1 MHYPSTRPVIKAI
14 SLGWLF
20 ALVFVVAAAGQT
32 KRPAPKSPAGPL
44 PKVTKIDQTR
54 YAELIRPGAK
64 PLLINFWATWCVPC
78 REEFPDL
85 VKIDGEYKGKID
97 FITISLD
104 FEEELNTGV
113 PQFLK
118 EMKADMP
125 TYLLVTP
132 DESAAIG
139 MISKEWGGGLPLTV
153 LFAPNGERI
162 FFHQG
167 VVKPA
172 ELKAAIDKALK
183 AEPAAQVQPLRDI
196 YLTIDFVKIVSGRR
210 QEAVFFYENN
220 WKVYRDEAVRRGI
233 IDSYELVEAS
243 SEKNADFDLML
254 VTRYRGKE
262 QQQASEKNFEPI
274 LKELRP
280 NGPKL
285 LNALKPE
292 EFRKNLFLY
301 SGLALF
307 AGHSVSPQR

>member
-1 MHYPSTRPVIKAI
+1 MHFQSIRLAIKAI

-20 ALVFVVAAAGQT
+20 ALALTFVAEGQT
-32 KRPAPKSPAGPL
+32 GRPTPKPPTGPL

-54 YAELIRPGAK
+54 YSELIKPGAK

-125 TYLLVTP
+125 TYLLITP

-153 LFAPNGERI
+153 LFASNGQSV

-172 ELKAAIDKALK
+172 ELKAAIDKLIT
-183 AEPAAQVQPLRDI
+183 EPA
-196 YLTIDFVKIVSGRR
+196 K
-210 QEAVFFYENN
+210 
-220 WKVYRDEAVRRGI
+220 
-233 IDSYELVEAS
+233 
-243 SEKNADFDLML
+243 
-254 VTRYRGKE
+254 
-262 QQQASEKNFEPI
+262 
-274 LKELRP
+274 
-280 NGPKL
+280 
-285 LNALKPE
+285 
-292 EFRKNLFLY
+292 
-301 SGLALF
+301 
-307 AGHSVSPQR
+307 

>member
-1 MHYPSTRPVIKAI
+1 MKHHRSIRSAIKAI

-20 ALVFVVAAAGQT
+20 ALVFAASVDAQR
-32 KRPAPKSPAGPL
+32 RPPLPKPPAADL
-44 PKVTKIDQTR
+44 PKVTKIDQAR
-54 YAELIRPGAK
+54 YAELIKPGAK

-85 VKIDGEYKGKID
+85 VNIGNEYKGKID

-125 TYLLVTP
+125 TYLLITP

-153 LFAPNGERI
+153 LFSPSGERV

-172 ELKAAIDKALK
+172 ELKAAIDKSL
-183 AEPAAQVQPLRDI
+183 Q
-196 YLTIDFVKIVSGRR
+196 
-210 QEAVFFYENN
+210 
-220 WKVYRDEAVRRGI
+220 
-233 IDSYELVEAS
+233 
-243 SEKNADFDLML
+243 
-254 VTRYRGKE
+254 
-262 QQQASEKNFEPI
+262 
-274 LKELRP
+274 
-280 NGPKL
+280 
-285 LNALKPE
+285 
-292 EFRKNLFLY
+292 
-301 SGLALF
+301 
-307 AGHSVSPQR
+307 

>member
-1 MHYPSTRPVIKAI
+1 MNLRSTRHTIKAI

-20 ALVFVVAAAGQT
+20 ALALVGTATGQT
-32 KRPAPKSPAGPL
+32 KRQTQKSMAGPL
-44 PKVTKIDQTR
+44 PKVTKIDQVR
-54 YAELIRPGAK
+54 YAELIKPQSK

-85 VKIDGEYKGKID
+85 VNIGNEYKGKID

-125 TYLLVTP
+125 TYLLITP

-153 LFAPNGERI
+153 LYSPSGERV

-172 ELKAAIDKALK
+172 ELKAAIDKLVS
-183 AEPAAQVQPLRDI
+183 EP
-196 YLTIDFVKIVSGRR
+196 VK
-210 QEAVFFYENN
+210 
-220 WKVYRDEAVRRGI
+220 
-233 IDSYELVEAS
+233 
-243 SEKNADFDLML
+243 
-254 VTRYRGKE
+254 
-262 QQQASEKNFEPI
+262 
-274 LKELRP
+274 
-280 NGPKL
+280 
-285 LNALKPE
+285 
-292 EFRKNLFLY
+292 
-301 SGLALF
+301 
-307 AGHSVSPQR
+307 

>member
-1 MHYPSTRPVIKAI
+1 MMHFRSIRSAIKAI

-20 ALVFVVAAAGQT
+20 ALAFTASVDAQRRTPPAKAPAAD
-32 KRPAPKSPAGPL
+32 L
-44 PKVTKIDQTR
+44 PKVTKIDQAR
-54 YAELIRPGAK
+54 YAELIKPGAK

-85 VKIDGEYKGKID
+85 VNIGNEYKGKID

-125 TYLLVTP
+125 TYLLITP

-153 LFAPNGERI
+153 LFSPSGERV

-172 ELKAAIDKALK
+172 ELKAAIDKLV
-183 AEPAAQVQPLRDI
+183 AEP
-196 YLTIDFVKIVSGRR
+196 VK
-210 QEAVFFYENN
+210 
-220 WKVYRDEAVRRGI
+220 
-233 IDSYELVEAS
+233 
-243 SEKNADFDLML
+243 
-254 VTRYRGKE
+254 
-262 QQQASEKNFEPI
+262 
-274 LKELRP
+274 
-280 NGPKL
+280 
-285 LNALKPE
+285 
-292 EFRKNLFLY
+292 
-301 SGLALF
+301 
-307 AGHSVSPQR
+307 

>member
-1 MHYPSTRPVIKAI
+1 MMKRSNYTFLAKAI

-20 ALVFVVAAAGQT
+20 ALVLVSVAEAQT
-32 KRPAPKSPAGPL
+32 KRPAPKPAVTAL

-54 YAELIRPGAK
+54 YAELIKPQTK

-85 VKIDGEYKGKID
+85 VKIDNEYKGKID

-132 DESAAIG
+132 DESAAIA

-153 LFAPNGERI
+153 LFAPGGERV

-172 ELKAAIDKALK
+172 ELKIAIDKL
-183 AEPAAQVQPLRDI
+183 I
-196 YLTIDFVKIVSGRR
+196 
-210 QEAVFFYENN
+210 
-220 WKVYRDEAVRRGI
+220 
-233 IDSYELVEAS
+233 
-243 SEKNADFDLML
+243 
-254 VTRYRGKE
+254 
-262 QQQASEKNFEPI
+262 
-274 LKELRP
+274 
-280 NGPKL
+280 
-285 LNALKPE
+285 
-292 EFRKNLFLY
+292 
-301 SGLALF
+301 
-307 AGHSVSPQR
+307 H

>member
-1 MHYPSTRPVIKAI
+1 MHYPLTGSFVKAI

-20 ALVFVVAAAGQT
+20 ALVCVVSVEAQ
-32 KRPAPKSPAGPL
+32 KRTPAPKPAADL
-44 PKVTKIDQTR
+44 PKVTKIDLTR
-54 YAELIRPGAK
+54 YTELIKPGAK

-85 VKIDGEYKGKID
+85 VKIDNEYKGKID

-139 MISKEWGGGLPLTV
+139 MISKEWGGGMPLTV
-153 LFAPNGERI
+153 LYSPSGQVA

-172 ELKAAIDKALK
+172 ELKAAIDKLI
-183 AEPAAQVQPLRDI
+183 Q
-196 YLTIDFVKIVSGRR
+196 
-210 QEAVFFYENN
+210 
-220 WKVYRDEAVRRGI
+220 
-233 IDSYELVEAS
+233 
-243 SEKNADFDLML
+243 
-254 VTRYRGKE
+254 
-262 QQQASEKNFEPI
+262 
-274 LKELRP
+274 
-280 NGPKL
+280 
-285 LNALKPE
+285 
-292 EFRKNLFLY
+292 
-301 SGLALF
+301 
-307 AGHSVSPQR
+307 